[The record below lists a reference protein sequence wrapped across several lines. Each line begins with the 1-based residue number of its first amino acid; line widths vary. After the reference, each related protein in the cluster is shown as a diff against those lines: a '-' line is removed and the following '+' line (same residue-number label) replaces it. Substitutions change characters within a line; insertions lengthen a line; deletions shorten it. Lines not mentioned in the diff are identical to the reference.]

1 MTSASLSI
9 SSMIGSAN
17 APRIAADDS
26 AVLPGEPPTSTTPSS
41 AMLPTSAVTLPG
53 PESCDL
59 LGQLPGELDRPPS
72 TFDSGALADRA
83 SAFGSLSGIGTT
95 CYSEA
100 ASTSIMHEM
109 PPRWVRQS
117 TRMTKGSQT
126 SWLGVIFLG
135 VSLNLAAMPRIAP
148 TMPAQPQ
155 SQAPQSDRS
164 DQADRDA
171 TKPQSLDLTEEVVRD
186 VLSRLQHAIEGR
198 NLNQVLAVFDP
209 QKPHYADLH
218 DQFMA
223 FFQRYGVIQFRYQ
236 VLQVTSEKD

>member
-1 MTSASLSI
+1 
-9 SSMIGSAN
+9 
-17 APRIAADDS
+17 
-26 AVLPGEPPTSTTPSS
+26 
-41 AMLPTSAVTLPG
+41 
-53 PESCDL
+53 
-59 LGQLPGELDRPPS
+59 
-72 TFDSGALADRA
+72 
-83 SAFGSLSGIGTT
+83 
-95 CYSEA
+95 
-100 ASTSIMHEM
+100 
-109 PPRWVRQS
+109 
-117 TRMTKGSQT
+117 MTKGSQT

-198 NLNQVLAVFDP
+198 NLNQLLAVFDP

-236 VLQVTSEKD
+236 VLQVTSEKDHAFVICDIDIDATPSDESQVALRRSAQMRFQMKISPKGWKVTGFKPDDFFSQ